1 VAQRSRQQVVWTV
14 GMTWWRLAEDVY
26 GDGSAWIR
34 IAEANPGH
42 NPARMVPGT
51 VLDVPMLEQAV
62 VAL

>member
-1 VAQRSRQQVVWTV
+1 MVWTV

-62 VAL
+62 SGI

>member
-1 VAQRSRQQVVWTV
+1 MAQRNRQQVVWTV

-34 IAEANPGH
+34 IAEANPGY

-51 VLDVPMLEQAV
+51 VLDIPMLEQAV
-62 VAL
+62 VGR

>member
-1 VAQRSRQQVVWTV
+1 MAQRNRQQVVWTV

-26 GDGSAWIR
+26 GDGSAWIK
-34 IAEANPGH
+34 IAEANPEH
-42 NPARMVPGT
+42 NPARMAPGT

>member
-1 VAQRSRQQVVWTV
+1 MAQRNRQQVVWTV

-34 IAEANPGH
+34 IAEANH
-42 NPARMVPGT
+42 QYNAARMVPGT

-62 VAL
+62 VGL

>member
-1 VAQRSRQQVVWTV
+1 M

-34 IAEANPGH
+34 IAEANPGY

>member
-1 VAQRSRQQVVWTV
+1 MAQRNRQQVVWTV

-34 IAEANPGH
+34 IAEANPGC

-62 VAL
+62 VGL

>member
-1 VAQRSRQQVVWTV
+1 M

-34 IAEANPGH
+34 IAEANPGY

-51 VLDVPMLEQAV
+51 VLDVPMLDQAV
-62 VAL
+62 VGL